1 MQPRKSLEYGEHDIN
16 DNDTKD
22 NIDYYIENEEDVED
36 DEFSNTIKV
45 FDQNPTASQE
55 TIINDYMEYGK
66 YFLGCM
72 FLSLGFCPCYY
83 NKEKNPNKRN
93 TQPKKPLGNNESY
106 PMIDNNTKEN
116 LDYYMENEEGE
127 KDAEFIVQRKQAMIN
142 GNFENIHEYGKTY
155 LNKISM
161 LAI

>member
-1 MQPRKSLEYGEHDIN
+1 MQPRKSLEYGEYDIN

-55 TIINDYMEYGK
+55 TIIDDYMEYGK

-72 FLSLGFCPCYY
+72 FLSLGFCPVILLLNLVC
-83 NKEKNPNKRN
+83 NSVNIILVNTRN
-93 TQPKKPLGNNESY
+93 QNFLSDFQVKKGL
-106 PMIDNNTKEN
+106 N
-116 LDYYMENEEGE
+116 L
-127 KDAEFIVQRKQAMIN
+127 
-142 GNFENIHEYGKTY
+142 NFTNIQ
-155 LNKISM
+155 
-161 LAI
+161 